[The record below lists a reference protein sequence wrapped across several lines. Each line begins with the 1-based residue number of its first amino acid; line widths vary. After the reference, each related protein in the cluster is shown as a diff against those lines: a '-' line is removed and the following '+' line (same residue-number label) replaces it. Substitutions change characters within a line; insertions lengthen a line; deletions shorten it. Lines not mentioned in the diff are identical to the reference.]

1 MLKKLLIFLCPLLF
15 SFTLSPLINASS
27 LPSIED
33 VTRVDGGSISSSSS
47 YEIIKA
53 TTISSSGEKAPQVVS
68 YVKANKNAKL
78 VNYASTSKDGIKGK
92 TVMDLTKEYASKN
105 PHVKV
110 LAAVNADYF
119 YTSNGSFI
127 PINAYVENG
136 NIINGAN
143 HSKYYS
149 LAYNNSI
156 DYEVIKKLDLTDNYY
171 LTIYN
176 QDGLIEK
183 EIILDGKNILPS
195 SESTT
200 FYYKNSSHIS
210 NDKVSFFEISNPDAC
225 LNVSNIYI
233 SGKIEKKISET
244 STSPVVATT
253 SKEIINLLEKNPYVR
268 IQPYLKDI
276 ANKYENLIGIGSVPL
291 LDGLI
296 RNNSEIGDQN
306 VSFCEARHPRTS
318 LGFSSDGTYYLAA
331 IDGRSTTSAGV
342 SLREEAAI
350 MKSLGCTTCFNFDG
364 GGSTQLVI
372 NDNGNFRYLNNPT
385 ERYRKVVDIVLL
397 VEEDFDI
404 QIESSVDKEN
414 SSISFNYEINS
425 LIANY
430 DAKVYFDGEETNNKI
445 INNVSFDSSHYLSIK
460 ITYQKNGKQ
469 EVFVKNK
476 LLYVVT
482 SKIKPN
488 LRMSSDFKLEYEKS
502 KNGIKVKVKCQDLDN
517 LITKLYVIYQDKE
530 YIAIKENDCY
540 LAEID
545 LNNEGVLNFNVSYYY
560 KEDGI
565 TIKNKIIDDNFTYD
579 YKILYPSDVVFSFS
593 NNKKGT
599 TLTISLKDN
608 GIKVNKYILNVNG
621 NNLTSSSNIFNL
633 SISNGDIINL
643 TIEYYDEKILRSAS
657 YTYTYTASKIG
668 CKKNSN
674 TKKLMVSLIG
684 LTLILPLIYRKK
696 Q

>member
-1 MLKKLLIFLCPLLF
+1 MLKKLLIFLFPLLF

-156 DYEVIKKLDLTDNYY
+156 DYKVIKKLDLTDNYY

-482 SKIKPN
+482 SKIKPT
-488 LRMSSDFKLEYEKS
+488 LRMPSDFKLEYEKS

-579 YKILYPSDVVFSFS
+579 YKILYPSDVAFSFS

-608 GIKVNKYILNVNG
+608 RIKVNKYILNVNG

-657 YTYTYTASKIG
+657 YTYTYTVSKIG

>member
-397 VEEDFDI
+397 VEENFDI

-482 SKIKPN
+482 SKIKPI
-488 LRMSSDFKLEYEKS
+488 LRMPSDFKLEYEKS

-565 TIKNKIIDDNFTYD
+565 TIKNKIIVDNFTYD
-579 YKILYPSDVVFSFS
+579 YKILYPSDVAFSFS

-657 YTYTYTASKIG
+657 YTYTYTVSKIG

>member
-233 SGKIEKKISET
+233 SGKIEKKISES

-430 DAKVYFDGEETNNKI
+430 DVKVYFDGEETNNKI

-488 LRMSSDFKLEYEKS
+488 LRMPSDFKLEYEKS

-579 YKILYPSDVVFSFS
+579 YKILYPSDVAFSFS

-657 YTYTYTASKIG
+657 YTYTYTVSKIG